1 MLNFDRINI
10 KTAIAGVMAL
20 ALICTTLLASVINIT
35 QFSSMFYEVTED
47 EHLPNLMGR
56 ARAQIQAELEVPIN
70 LSKGLVQNT
79 FMHDWVEAGEPE
91 DEMNRVTTYFNQLI
105 EKNNA
110 VAVFWVSPE
119 TERYYTQ
126 DGFFKRVS
134 PTEPRDDWFYNF
146 LERGREVELSLDVA
160 EDSGTLTVFVNALA
174 ESVQG
179 NKVGVAGLGVDVTS
193 IIELVSESKVG
204 ENGYMFLVDAE
215 GIIAAHRDA
224 SYLNK
229 PLDSIARYQSTAA
242 AIAGTQSDYRLLD
255 ATLDDEDMYVAVSQL
270 SGLDWRLVTVLPKS
284 ETSNKVN
291 EVVVWS
297 VIGSVVIA
305 VGFILFAFMIAKRI
319 SRMVTRVGDQL
330 IDMSGAGGD
339 LTLRLD
345 DTADT
350 ELGHLAR
357 GFNAILTKLADLVNA
372 IKGAEE
378 DINKGV
384 ELLNTEAQH
393 SVEFARSQ
401 SGQTEQVATAITEM
415 GQTIGEV
422 SSVAHKTAQDTDSA
436 VQDVRKTN
444 QVMDEVSQTMTRLAD
459 AMKDTETT
467 MTKLAAQAESINT
480 VVEVINGISE
490 QTNLLA
496 LNAAIEAAR
505 AGEQGRGFA
514 VVADEVRT
522 LASRTKD
529 STAEIQKQVEQLQT
543 VVKESVVQIKE
554 GSGQSRAIAE
564 KAETTQR
571 LLTSVRGKFDS
582 VNEGNHQVASATEEQ
597 ASVVDHI
604 NESAQSISDTAQQIQ
619 TSAEHSLEEIQR
631 LRDRALQMRDIVNQF
646 KV

>member
-1 MLNFDRINI
+1 MKFDRINI

-35 QFSSMFYEVTED
+35 QFSSMFYTVTEE
-47 EHLPNLMGR
+47 EHLPNIMGR

-79 FMHDWVEAGEPE
+79 FMHDWVESGEPE
-91 DEMNRVTTYFNQLI
+91 DSLDKVTTYFNNLI

-119 TERYYTQ
+119 TQNYYTQ
-126 DGFFKRVS
+126 DGFFKQVS
-134 PTEPRDDWFYNF
+134 PAEPRDDWFFNF
-146 LERGREVELSLDVA
+146 LESGREVELSLDVA
-160 EDSGTLTVFVNALA
+160 EDTGTLTVFVNALA
-174 ESVQG
+174 ESVRG

-193 IIELVSESKVG
+193 IINLVSEYKVG
-204 ENGYMFLVDAE
+204 ETGYMFLVDGQ
-215 GIIAAHRDA
+215 GIIAAHRNSA
-224 SYLNK
+224 YLNQ
-229 PLDSIARYQSTAA
+229 PLKNISRYEGAVTDITNSN
-242 AIAGTQSDYRLLD
+242 GDYKLLD
-255 ATLDDEDMYVAVSQL
+255 ISLEGEDMYVAVAAL
-270 SGLDWRLVTVLPKS
+270 EGLDWRLVTVLPKA
-284 ETSNKVN
+284 ETSDKVN
-291 EVVVWS
+291 EVVVLS
-297 VIGSVVIA
+297 VIASIIIA
-305 VGFILFAFMIAKRI
+305 AGFIFFAFLIAKRI

-330 IDMSGAGGD
+330 IEMSGAGGD

-345 DTADT
+345 DTANT
-350 ELGHLAR
+350 ELGHLAQ

-384 ELLNTEAQH
+384 ELLNAEAQH

-444 QVMDEVSQTMTRLAD
+444 QVMDEVSHTMTSLAD
-459 AMKDTETT
+459 AMKHTEDT
-467 MTKLAAQAESINT
+467 MSKLAAQAESINN

-543 VVKESVVQIKE
+543 VVKESVIQIKD
-554 GSGQSRAIAE
+554 GSGQSREIAE
-564 KAETTQR
+564 KAEATQS
-571 LLTSVRGKFDS
+571 LLASVRGKFDS

-631 LRDRALQMRDIVNQF
+631 LRERALQMRDIVNQF